1 MPSPSPSP
9 RRSASRTRSPSR
21 DRSHTRS
28 PSRPRSAQSG
38 SPRRSL
44 TPRSPTRS
52 RSISRSR
59 SPRSPSSR
67 RNGRPSYT
75 PDSRSRSRG
84 RSYTRSPTPRD
95 GSPAPRSAKVVVEAL
110 TRNVK
115 EDHVREI
122 FGKYGVIKDLR
133 MPMNPTF
140 NINRGVAYI
149 LYEEVDEA
157 ERAIAKMHD
166 AQLDGAR
173 IQVSIV
179 LPRRRFS
186 QSPPPAR
193 RGPPPR
199 ERFQDD
205 FDGGYGRGRP
215 LRGGGPPGAYR
226 PPPMDGPGRAVVEDE
241 EAMAVGRARIQ
252 DLEVDRRA
260 EAYHALTV
268 DHQQERHQD
277 TEAEE
282 GDGEGGIAGV
292 IVHHGEVVVAAA
304 GVVEE
309 EQGGVQATVLMAASV
324 IAAGAGTAD
333 EKIVL

>member
-1 MPSPSPSP
+1 MLE
-9 RRSASRTRSPSR
+9 
-21 DRSHTRS
+21 
-28 PSRPRSAQSG
+28 Q
-38 SPRRSL
+38 
-44 TPRSPTRS
+44 
-52 RSISRSR
+52 
-59 SPRSPSSR
+59 
-67 RNGRPSYT
+67 
-75 PDSRSRSRG
+75 
-84 RSYTRSPTPRD
+84 
-95 GSPAPRSAKVVVEAL
+95 VVVEAL

-179 LPRRRFS
+179 LPKRRFS
-186 QSPPPAR
+186 QTPPPAR

-205 FDGGYGRGRP
+205 FDGGYGRGGRP
-215 LRGGGPPGAYR
+215 PRGGGPPGAYR

-241 EAMAVGRARIQ
+241 EAMAVDHGRIQ
-252 DLEVDRRA
+252 DLEAARRG
-260 EAYHALTV
+260 EAYHVLRTV
-268 DHQQERHQD
+268 DHHQERHQD
-277 TEAEE
+277 AEAEE
-282 GDGEGGIAGV
+282 AEGDIADV

-304 GVVEE
+304 GVVEME
-309 EQGGVQATVLMAASV
+309 VEQGGVQATAHMAATV
-324 IAAGAGTAD
+324 TAAGAGTAD
-333 EKIVL
+333 EKIVSARGIPHTEIEADVRVIFITLLCRDISVDHYPAL